1 MTGAD
6 SRPLKNASQERAF
19 PLSMPQL
26 GLWAAQ
32 HMQPGSSACVTAQY
46 SQILGAIDVP
56 VFERAS
62 RLVIGETEA
71 LRLCFGEA
79 AGPLQWVQPPR
90 AWSLPLIDLSDQPE
104 PESAAV
110 AWMKNQLA
118 QPIDPR
124 RGYAFAGRC
133 CDSTPG
139 TSSGAS
145 RFIT

>member
-1 MTGAD
+1 MPSDKEVAMTGAD

-79 AGPLQWVQPPR
+79 AGTLQWVQPPR
-90 AWSLPLIDLSDQPE
+90 AAADRSPPRICFSLD
-104 PESAAV
+104 AA
-110 AWMKNQLA
+110 ATRRQALRLELPGSSPDHGRLLA
-118 QPIDPR
+118 Q
-124 RGYAFAGRC
+124 
-133 CDSTPG
+133 
-139 TSSGAS
+139 SGMAP
-145 RFIT
+145 T